1 MKNTIYGDVSE
12 LLKDCSQAFKP
23 PQRLTVSEASEKY
36 VKVNGE
42 EWSNDVAPYMVEPCN
57 NLTSRDHDGLVFVG
71 PARSAKTQ
79 GLIDNLITFGA
90 HSQFHCNLKALDE
103 EDLFDQ
109 IVGSKNIIEN
119 ILSTKVDFF
128 AYPGGGYT
136 KKVLDIVG
144 SNFKGG
150 VKDRLNG
157 DYDTDP
163 FKLARVNI
171 DNQIKNFKDFLILLI
186 STKYLKNK

>member
-1 MKNTIYGDVSE
+1 MPDNKPCVVITFDDGYKNNYTNAYPI
-12 LLKDCSQAFKP
+12 LKKYNIPAIIF
-23 PQRLTVSEASEKY
+23 LTTNFIDSKNETFMNWEQ
-36 VKVNGE
+36 VKE
-42 EWSNDVAPYMVEPCN
+42 I
-57 NLTSRDHDGLVFVG
+57 H
-71 PARSAKTQ
+71 K
-79 GLIDNLITFGA
+79 DNLITFGA